1 VIWRP
6 KRRQNMVG
14 MDNRKISE
22 MRNLGPVCE
31 EVLSAA
37 GIETEQVIQLGIEEV
52 FERMVAVRIA
62 RGERNIIHAAFLYAL
77 YGAVE
82 DVAWQDVPEAKKREF
97 KAAAISTSLTRRVS
111 RRGFHQLTRRVSEAR
126 ANGIWD

>member
-1 VIWRP
+1 
-6 KRRQNMVG
+6 

-37 GIETEQVIQLGIEEV
+37 GIETAEQVIQLGIEEV
-52 FERMVAVRIA
+52 FERMVAVRVA

-82 DVAWQDVPEAKKREF
+82 DVAWQDVPEPKRREF
-97 KAAAISTSLTRRVS
+97 KAVAARLRRKY
-111 RRGFHQLTRRVSEAR
+111 A
-126 ANGIWD
+126 

>member
-1 VIWRP
+1 
-6 KRRQNMVG
+6 

-37 GIETEQVIQLGIEEV
+37 GIETAEQVIQLGIEEV
-52 FERMVAVRIA
+52 FERMVAVRVA

-82 DVAWQDVPEAKKREF
+82 DCAWQDVPEPKKIEF
-97 KAAAISTSLTRRVS
+97 KSIAARLRRKY
-111 RRGFHQLTRRVSEAR
+111 A
-126 ANGIWD
+126 

>member
-1 VIWRP
+1 
-6 KRRQNMVG
+6 

-31 EVLSAA
+31 EILCAA
-37 GIETEQVIQLGIEEV
+37 GIETADHLIQLGVEEV
-52 FERMVAVRIA
+52 FERMVAVRMA

-82 DVAWQDVPEAKKREF
+82 DCAWQEVPEPKKIEF
-97 KAAAISTSLTRRVS
+97 KSIAARLRRKY
-111 RRGFHQLTRRVSEAR
+111 G
-126 ANGIWD
+126 

>member
-1 VIWRP
+1 
-6 KRRQNMVG
+6 
-14 MDNRKISE
+14 MDNRRISE

-31 EVLSAA
+31 EVLSSA
-37 GIETEQVIQLGIEEV
+37 GIETAEQVIQLGIEEV

-82 DVAWQDVPEAKKREF
+82 DVAWQDVPEAKKIEF
-97 KAAAISTSLTRRVS
+97 KSIAARLRRKY
-111 RRGFHQLTRRVSEAR
+111 A
-126 ANGIWD
+126 